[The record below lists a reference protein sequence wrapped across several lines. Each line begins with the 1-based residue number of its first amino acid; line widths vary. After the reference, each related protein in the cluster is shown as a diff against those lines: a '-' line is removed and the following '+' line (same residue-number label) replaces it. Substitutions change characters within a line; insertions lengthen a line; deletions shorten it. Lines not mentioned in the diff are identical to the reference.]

1 MSRPDASEAI
11 AHALEMSKKYGGSS
25 KEAAAAWDIVEE
37 LDASDNSASYK
48 GGESDARVSYDKN
61 FNAKLKE
68 LADILQENEEKVKKI
83 KAIVSDIQAI
93 KLSKPTGAVAPNTEA
108 LKSAMKEAKEITEK
122 HGIDSVQ
129 ARQAWETVEE
139 IASADNSTVGAP
151 DLDDECLIEALDACE
166 ALEEINRLAALQRFD
181 GSRYSG

>member
-1 MSRPDASEAI
+1 
-11 AHALEMSKKYGGSS
+11 
-25 KEAAAAWDIVEE
+25 
-37 LDASDNSASYK
+37 
-48 GGESDARVSYDKN
+48 
-61 FNAKLKE
+61 

-129 ARQAWETVEE
+129 ARQAWVSYNIHHIIQLNQSLTHFLINNQQETVEE